1 MHTIGSGWGIN
12 RCVFF
17 GWRYGRNLGGIMKI
31 FYSKGEKNRKIYM
44 PICLLTLV
52 VRLMKFHGAA
62 TMNKEDLSKIV
73 KGLKLVKLVW
83 RHLEIITAQDK
94 TGKKISII
102 L

>member
-1 MHTIGSGWGIN
+1 
-12 RCVFF
+12 
-17 GWRYGRNLGGIMKI
+17 MKI
-31 FYSKGEKNRKIYM
+31 FYSKGEKNRKIYS
-44 PICLLTLV
+44 PNCLLTFA

-73 KGLKLVKLVW
+73 KGLKLAKLVW